1 MNIIPIIPISQ
12 VGIWF
17 EFLIFLEISYDCFN
31 LHTLNKVGGETIELQ
46 DVLRVA
52 GVGLVIALLHL
63 FFEQTGKKE
72 FSFFLFFIAY
82 MYMTVELVRFLR
94 LFFQE
99 LLLFFEW
106 LTSSGLS

>member
-1 MNIIPIIPISQ
+1 M
-12 VGIWF
+12 
-17 EFLIFLEISYDCFN
+17 
-31 LHTLNKVGGETIELQ
+31 HTLNKVGGGTIELQ

-72 FSFFLFFIAY
+72 FSFFIFFVAY
-82 MYMTVELVRFLR
+82 MYMTIELVRFLR

-99 LLLFFEW
+99 LLHFFEW
-106 LTSSGLS
+106 LTSSGL

>member
-1 MNIIPIIPISQ
+1 M
-12 VGIWF
+12 
-17 EFLIFLEISYDCFN
+17 
-31 LHTLNKVGGETIELQ
+31 HTLNKVGGVTIELQ

-99 LLLFFEW
+99 IFHFFE
-106 LTSSGLS
+106 LLNCLIIQTQHIKLSLR